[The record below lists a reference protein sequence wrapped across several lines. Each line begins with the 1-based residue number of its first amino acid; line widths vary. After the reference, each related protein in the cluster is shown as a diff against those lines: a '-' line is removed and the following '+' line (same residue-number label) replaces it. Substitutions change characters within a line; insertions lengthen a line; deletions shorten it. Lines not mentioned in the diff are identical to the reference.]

1 MAKITVTLGE
11 TWEMASRAQNQRKV
25 ELSDAEEVNMSK
37 VIDEAIQDKSV
48 DELTEEITILEEKVR
63 ALKSIK
69 ADKGLLK
76 AQDRFEQDLK
86 KSMVMVF
93 GEDANVRVHVDRK
106 LGENT
111 IHVRAWVNEDKVVSR
126 TVTLAAAE

>member
-25 ELSDAEEVNMSK
+25 ELSDAEEFNMSK